1 MTDPMTAP
9 GHPAAEQ
16 ALAHVRAIS
25 PYVPGKPA
33 EAVAREYGVEDIV
46 KLASN
51 ENPLGPSPAAQ
62 ATLAGGAIPL
72 NIYPDGSGYRLKQ
85 AISTAFGL
93 DPAGITLG
101 NGSNDCLEMVARA
114 WLGPG
119 RKALFSAY
127 AFAVYALAT
136 QAAGATAIEVPALP
150 PDHPD
155 MPYGA
160 DLPAMLAAIDDQ
172 TRVVFLANPNN
183 PTGTWVDRDALV
195 RFLDGVPSDVVVV
208 LDEAYTEY
216 VDDPDFPDGMEL
228 LPRYPNLIVTR
239 TFSKIHG
246 LAALRVGYAVSDPSL
261 AAVLDRV
268 RQPFNANAL
277 ALSAAEAALG
287 DSDFISRSRAVNAAG
302 LKLLVDAFTARGL
315 SVIPSRANF
324 VTVDVGHPAGK
335 VFQALLREGVI
346 VRPMG
351 GATANYDDDGRVV
364 GLGHHLRITVGTE
377 AQNDRVI
384 AALDRVLAALDGEA
398 RSRTQ
403 AQSQAQAQ
411 GE

>member
-1 MTDPMTAP
+1 MS
-9 GHPAAEQ
+9 HPAAKQ

-33 EAVAREYGVEDIV
+33 EAVAREYGVTDII

-51 ENPLGPSPAAQ
+51 ENPLGASPAARY
-62 ATLAGGAIPL
+62 ALTEDMPSL
-72 NIYPDGSGYRLKQ
+72 NIYPDGSGHDLKQ
-85 AISTAFGL
+85 ALAARFDL

-101 NGSNDCLEMVARA
+101 NGSNDCLELVARA

-119 RKALFSAY
+119 RKAVFSAH

-136 QAAGATAIEVPALP
+136 QAAGATAVEVPAFP
-150 PDHPD
+150 PDHPE

-195 RFLDGVPSDVVVV
+195 RFLDSVPEDVVVV

-216 VDDPDFPDGMEL
+216 VDDPDFPDGLAL
-228 LPRYPNLIVTR
+228 LSRYPNLIVTR

-246 LAALRVGYAVSDPSL
+246 LAALRIGYAASAPAL

-268 RQPFNANAL
+268 RQPFNGNAL
-277 ALSAAEAALG
+277 ALRAAEAALA
-287 DSDFISRSRAVNAAG
+287 DDDFISRSRKANAAG
-302 LKLLVDAFTARGL
+302 LRQLSAAFAERGL

-324 VTVDVGHPAGK
+324 ITVDVGHPAGK

-351 GATANYDDDGRVV
+351 GATAQQDADGRVV
-364 GLGHHLRITVGTE
+364 GLGHHLRITVGTAE
-377 AQNDRVI
+377 QNDRVI
-384 AALDRVLAALDGEA
+384 AALDRVLRELDAREA
-398 RSRTQ
+398 
-403 AQSQAQAQ
+403 
-411 GE
+411 